1 MILPTLPGLSGA
13 SDDDSAH
20 DYATADALAKGTA
33 FRHSETTVTPTCN
46 TDSTS
51 AFCRLGNV
59 QGSANEQP
67 ECSKP
72 QCLGEVLREAGHC
85 LMQQAVSQSMLLPPL
100 WLCIRGSKVN
110 LRCRSSGIIHVDFI
124 DRVTH
129 VDLVLT
135 D

>member
-1 MILPTLPGLSGA
+1 MSRAVPMSCQNAA
-13 SDDDSAH
+13 SRK
-20 DYATADALAKGTA
+20 KG
-33 FRHSETTVTPTCN
+33 
-46 TDSTS
+46 
-51 AFCRLGNV
+51 
-59 QGSANEQP
+59 
-67 ECSKP
+67 
-72 QCLGEVLREAGHC
+72 LGEVLREARHC
-85 LMQQAVSQSMLLPPL
+85 LMQQAVSQSMWLPHL